1 MLSFDLSAD
10 QKSLVENTRRFVRER
25 IIPVAA
31 EADRTGV
38 FPEGLMRDAWELGLV
53 APILPEEVGGLG
65 LHEIDHVLVTEE
77 LAYGCT
83 GIQTTFTANAL
94 AATPII
100 LAGTEAQKKKYLGML
115 ANEPV
120 FAAYAITEPAA
131 GSDAAG
137 IQCRARQVGDEWVLD
152 GEKCYITN
160 GSWARWYIV
169 FATIDP
175 SLRHK
180 GIMAFIVDRDTP
192 GVSVGKKEDK
202 LGQRVS
208 DTATINFAEVKVP
221 KENVLAEAGAGFKVA
236 MQTFDRT
243 RPDIGAGACGLMR
256 RALDES
262 VAYAL
267 ERKTFG
273 VPIAEHQMV
282 QTMIADM
289 AIKYE
294 ATRLLVHKAAWMIDE
309 GSSNSVVASY
319 SKAFGADAA
328 METATDAVQVFG
340 GAGYMKDY
348 PVEKLMRDAK
358 ILQIYEGTSQIQR
371 MVIAKNVFGGNRP

>member
-1 MLSFDLSAD
+1 MDFALSSE
-10 QKSLVENTRRFVRER
+10 QKSLVENTRRFVKEK

-31 EADRTGV
+31 EADQTSEFPKAV
-38 FPEGLMRDAWELGLV
+38 FDEAWELGLV
-53 APILPEEVGGLG
+53 APIIPEEAGGLG
-65 LHEIDHVLVTEE
+65 MHEMEHVLITEE

-83 GIQTTFTANAL
+83 GIQTSMTANAL

-100 LAGTEAQKKKYLGML
+100 VAGNAEQKKKYLGML
-115 ANEPV
+115 TEEPL
-120 FAAYAITEPAA
+120 FAAYAITEPGA

-137 IQCRARQVGDEWVLD
+137 IQTKAEKKGDDWVIN

-160 GSWARWYIV
+160 GSWASWYIV
-169 FATIDP
+169 FATVDA
-175 SLRHK
+175 SKRHG
-180 GIMAFIVDRDTP
+180 GIMAFIVDRDAE

-202 LGQRVS
+202 LGQRAS
-208 DTATINFAEVKVP
+208 DTATIHFENVVVP
-221 KENVLAEAGAGFKVA
+221 KANVLAEAGHGFKLA

-256 RALDES
+256 RAMDES
-262 VAYAL
+262 IEFAK

-273 VPIAEHQMV
+273 VPIAQHQMV
-282 QTMIADM
+282 QAMLAEM

-294 ATRLLVHKAAWMIDE
+294 ATRLLVHKAAWMIDQ
-309 GSSNSVVASY
+309 GSRNSVVASY
-319 SKAFGADAA
+319 SKAFGADSA
-328 METATDAVQVFG
+328 MQVATDAVQVFG
-340 GAGYMKDY
+340 GAGYMKEY

-371 MVIAKNVFGGNRP
+371 MVIAKNILAGNR